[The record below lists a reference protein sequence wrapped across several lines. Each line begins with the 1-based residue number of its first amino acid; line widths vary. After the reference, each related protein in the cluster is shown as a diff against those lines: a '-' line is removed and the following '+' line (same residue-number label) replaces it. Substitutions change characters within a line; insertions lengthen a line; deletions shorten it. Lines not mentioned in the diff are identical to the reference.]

1 MGLIGKVFETLQGEV
16 LDEEE
21 GFIFTGDAYE
31 GTHCCFWFWWGK
43 TKKMARISDTGD
55 IGGWFPNLTF

>member
-31 GTHCCFWFWWGK
+31 GTHCCFWFW
-43 TKKMARISDTGD
+43 
-55 IGGWFPNLTF
+55 